1 MKKIFA
7 LILVLAIGICLC
19 PAPLYYNYYTTNA
32 NPVTGGQATNVFVG
46 SSGGVATVTTNVA
59 GSIYVVN
66 VTTSSVAAIT
76 KVPSTRY
83 VSMTGND
90 TTAVAGNPAQAWST
104 ISNAVRVSSYSDI
117 VHVFPGNYTGQVNAV
132 NGVVVNYELGAN
144 HYTPAAQ
151 YLYDASGAGI
161 TNVQISG
168 LGNLIG
174 SPTTGTT
181 MFNVSNS
188 LCDIFIECNQFA
200 SQEIGNADHVLALG
214 SFKSI
219 KIKPRLGKLLSLP
232 SYNTSD
238 SSTFEWWGAPFLAF
252 YQHIDLAG
260 TNRFF
265 NANVNWREWDENN
278 VGKLEFFGGQLNDSP
293 NIGYLNGGI
302 VTLFGSRVLA
312 PTGSKLLDA
321 TAYTNYPF
329 ATNIYGFW
337 QSVADNTFVAANQQ
351 RIENQGGASSLY
363 FVSRSGNMTLATNR
377 VYYDGTNNRVS
388 FQSPLYGNGIG
399 LSNTTDIIPGS
410 NITITTNANGRAYTI
425 AATGGAATTITNNT
439 GVVGVVVGGSGSYG
453 IGTNTSGI
461 SGSVTLTNYNGNA
474 GQLVGGSG
482 SYGIGTNTGANFWKY
497 DSSANN
503 NYTNLSGA
511 RWSTAG
517 QGNTLNMTDTA
528 TGTELGN
535 TGPSRFPYSVFFDE
549 AQTYYVVGD
558 NSPLV
563 GSGVVGDFNLHD
575 GTVNVLGASTA
586 NVTTAN
592 INRSSYSTNGTT
604 GTVVDFSKTK
614 YSTNIAAN
622 LVFAGVSNK
631 DTTGTNYNEA
641 MLVIRNT
648 DSSAHTV
655 AFNGTYIFAGMKSNN
670 WAFANGAA
678 TNGAAGNFTNTIPP
692 NCVSTFIIWHQEG
705 NSTNL
710 YGGN

>member
-293 NIGYLNGGI
+293 NVGYLNGGI

-329 ATNIYGFW
+329 ATNIHGFW
-337 QSVADNTFVAANQQ
+337 QSVQDDTFVAANNA
-351 RIENQGGASSLY
+351 RIENQGSEASLY
-363 FVSRSGNMTLATNR
+363 MVSRSGSGTLATNR
-377 VYYDGTNNRVS
+377 IYYDGTNNRVS
-388 FQSPLYGNGIG
+388 FQRPIYGDGSG
-399 LSNTTDIIPGS
+399 L
-410 NITITTNANGRAYTI
+410 TNVPNS
-425 AATGGAATTITNNT
+425 ATTITNVT
-439 GVVGVVVGGSGSYG
+439 TTAAGVLIGGSGSYG
-453 IGTNTSGI
+453 IGSQNFWYKVDANNWTNTFSGGW
-461 SGSVTLTNYNGNA
+461 SSA
-474 GQLVGGSG
+474 GVVSANSFTGSG
-482 SYGIGTNTGANFWKY
+482 ASLTSLPQKASQTGTHSSPSTSNPLSPTWASYDSHTVWYGATGTINLPAASTYANKDIIIYNTGAFTITI
-497 DSSANN
+497 DAN
-503 NYTNLSGA
+503 
-511 RWSTAG
+511 
-517 QGNTLNMTDTA
+517 
-528 TGTELGN
+528 
-535 TGPSRFPYSVFFDE
+535 
-549 AQTYYVVGD
+549 
-558 NSPLV
+558 
-563 GSGVVGDFNLHD
+563 GSEVIVRD
-575 GTVNVLGASTA
+575 GTVQ
-586 NVTTAN
+586 
-592 INRSSYSTNGTT
+592 T
-604 GTVVDFSKTK
+604 G
-614 YSTNIAAN
+614 
-622 LVFAGVSNK
+622 GVSI
-631 DTTGTNYNEA
+631 T
-641 MLVIRNT
+641 L
-648 DSSAHTV
+648 SS
-655 AFNGTYIFAGMKSNN
+655 G
-670 WAFANGAA
+670 
-678 TNGAAGNFTNTIPP
+678 AGNYVALICDGVRWVTVGYKGTL
-692 NCVSTFIIWHQEG
+692 SQG
-705 NSTNL
+705 S
-710 YGGN
+710 